1 MLQESGLWR
10 YAATLAATAL
20 PAAATAVALEGW
32 ANHVAQVH
40 GSRVSAGFEAHV
52 SRTSCN
58 R

>member
-32 ANHVAQVH
+32 ACHVAQV
-40 GSRVSAGFEAHV
+40 RAQGFAYPV
-52 SRTSCN
+52 NPKANSCFI
-58 R
+58 